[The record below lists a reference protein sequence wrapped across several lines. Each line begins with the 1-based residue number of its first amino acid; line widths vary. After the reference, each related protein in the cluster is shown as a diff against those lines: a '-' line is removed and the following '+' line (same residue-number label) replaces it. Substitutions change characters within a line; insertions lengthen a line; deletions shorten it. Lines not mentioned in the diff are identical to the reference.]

1 MMLAHPANSKHEI
14 EFSFRTPKTA
24 MNIRDYEYKL
34 TLSYNVFSRRG
45 LLFSPSALPI
55 EKSIMVTTAPVN
67 RQEEHEPIGKAAGP
81 CVMVLFGASGD
92 LTKRKLVPA
101 LYNLVKAKLLPKN
114 FAVMGVSF
122 DDLSRE
128 QFRDQ
133 VTGFLQQE
141 DHGTEAWEWF
151 TQRLYY
157 QRGDFADPS
166 TYSTLATRLSEV
178 DQDHN
183 TEANYLFYLATAPK
197 YFAQIVRQLGQ
208 AGLSRQNDGRW
219 RRVVIEK
226 PFGQDLDSAKALNR
240 DIKAVLAENQIYR
253 IDHYLGKETV
263 QNIMVFRFDNAI
275 FEPIWNRR
283 YIDHVQITNA
293 ETVGVEQ
300 RGGYFD
306 TAGTLRD
313 MVPNHMMQLLSLTT
327 MEPPVSFQADAVRNE
342 QAKILRAVQPLDSE
356 DVLHC
361 SVRGQYGEGAIGAER
376 VSAYR
381 SEPGVA
387 AESKT
392 ETFVALKLN
401 IDNWRWAGVPFYIRT
416 GKRLAQRHTEITI
429 QFKRTPFEI
438 FRNAPV
444 HKHTNQLVIQIQP
457 VEAISL
463 SFGAKIPGPVLR
475 VGSVDMSFEYSKY
488 FGADAY
494 TGYEVLLYEC
504 MIGDA
509 TLFQRADMVEAGW
522 SVVDPVLDVWQ
533 ALPPRRF
540 PNYPS
545 GTWGPAESDELLAR
559 DGRHWRKIEP

>member
-1 MMLAHPANSKHEI
+1 MAATTQTNLANDLGYTG
-14 EFSFRTPKTA
+14 R
-24 MNIRDYEYKL
+24 
-34 TLSYNVFSRRG
+34 
-45 LLFSPSALPI
+45 
-55 EKSIMVTTAPVN
+55 
-67 RQEEHEPIGKAAGP
+67 AAGP
-81 CVMVLFGASGD
+81 CVFVLFGAAGD
-92 LTKRKLVPA
+92 LTKRKLAPA
-101 LYNLVKAKLLPKN
+101 LFNLGKAKLLPGN
-114 FAVMGVSF
+114 FAVIGVSV
-122 DDLSRE
+122 DDLSLE
-128 QFRDQ
+128 DFRNQ
-133 VTGFLQQE
+133 VTSFLPA
-141 DHGTEAWEWF
+141 GTDSADALEWF
-151 TQRLYY
+151 RKRLFYE
-157 QRGDFADPS
+157 RGDFADPD
-166 TYSTLATRLSEV
+166 TFTKVRERLAALDAE
-178 DQDHN
+178 QH
-183 TEANYLFYLATAPK
+183 TEGNYLFYLATAPK
-197 YFAQIVRQLGQ
+197 FFSQIVQQLGA
-208 AGLSRQNDGRW
+208 AGLSRQENGHW

-226 PFGQDLDSAKALNR
+226 PFGHDLESAQALNR
-240 DIKAVLAENQIYR
+240 DIKNVLQENQIYR

-306 TAGTLRD
+306 NAGTLRD
-313 MVPNHMMQLLSLTT
+313 MVPNHIMQLLSLTA
-327 MEPPVSFQADAVRNE
+327 MEPPVSFQADAVRND

-356 DVLHC
+356 DVLHS
-361 SVRGQYGEGAIGAER
+361 SVRGQYGEGVIGGER
-376 VSAYR
+376 VAAYR

-387 AESKT
+387 PEAKT
-392 ETFVALKLN
+392 ETFLALKLN
-401 IDNWRWAGVPFYIRT
+401 IDNWRWAGVPFYVRT
-416 GKRLAQRHTEITI
+416 VKRLARRHTEITI

-444 HKHTNQLVIQIQP
+444 HNHTNQLVIQIQP

-463 SFGAKIPGPVLR
+463 SFGAKVPGPVLR
-475 VGSVDMSFEYSKY
+475 VGSVDMSFEYTKY

-522 SVVDPVLDVWQ
+522 SIVDPVLDVWQ

-545 GTWGPAESDELLAR
+545 GAWGPVESDELLAR
-559 DGRHWRKIEP
+559 DGRQWRKIEP

>member
-1 MMLAHPANSKHEI
+1 MA
-14 EFSFRTPKTA
+14 
-24 MNIRDYEYKL
+24 
-34 TLSYNVFSRRG
+34 
-45 LLFSPSALPI
+45 
-55 EKSIMVTTAPVN
+55 TTATLN
-67 RQEEHEPIGKAAGP
+67 GQAEHEQIGRTAGP
-81 CVMVLFGASGD
+81 CAMVLFGASGD

-101 LYNLVKAKLLPKN
+101 LYNLVKAKLLPKA

-122 DDLSRE
+122 DDLSQD

-133 VTGFLQQE
+133 VTSFLHVE
-141 DHGTEAWEWF
+141 DRGTEAWEWF

-157 QRGDFADPS
+157 QRGDFADPA
-166 TYSTLATRLSEV
+166 TYSTLASRLIEV
-178 DQDHN
+178 DRQHN
-183 TEANYLFYLATAPK
+183 TGTNCLFYLATAPR
-197 YFAQIVRQLGQ
+197 YFAPIVQHLGQ
-208 AGLSRQNDGRW
+208 AGLSNQENDRW

-226 PFGQDLDSAKALNR
+226 PFGHDLDSAKALNR

-263 QNIMVFRFDNAI
+263 QNILVFRFDNAI

-313 MVPNHMMQLLSLTT
+313 MVPNHMMQLLSLTA
-327 MEPPVSFQADAVRNE
+327 MESPVSFHADAVRNE
-342 QAKILRAVQPLDSE
+342 QAKVLHAVQPLDAE
-356 DVLHC
+356 DVLQS
-361 SVRGQYGEGAIGAER
+361 SVRGQYGEGFIAGER
-376 VSAYR
+376 VNAYR
-381 SEPGVA
+381 AEPGVA
-387 AESKT
+387 PESKT
-392 ETFVALKLN
+392 ETFLAFRLN

-416 GKRLAQRHTEITI
+416 GKRLARRHTEITI
-429 QFKRTPFEI
+429 QFKRTPCEI
-438 FRNAPV
+438 FRSAPV
-444 HKHTNQLVIQIQP
+444 HNHTNQLVIQIQP

-522 SVVDPVLDVWQ
+522 SLVDPILDVWR

-545 GTWGPAESDELLAR
+545 GTWGPPESEELLAR
-559 DGRHWRKIEP
+559 DGRQWRKIEA